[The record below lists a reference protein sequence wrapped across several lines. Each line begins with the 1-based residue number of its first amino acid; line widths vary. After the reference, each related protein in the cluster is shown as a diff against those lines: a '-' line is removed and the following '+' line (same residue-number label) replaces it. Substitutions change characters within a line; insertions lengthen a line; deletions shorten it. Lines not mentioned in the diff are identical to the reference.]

1 METEKYKQDTD
12 QDMSLEFSM
21 AVLCYRSEKEII
33 PFIEKLHQ
41 IMNLYNF
48 QWEIVLVANYW
59 KNSKDRTPEIAKQLS
74 EKLDHVRYIAEP
86 KDGDMG
92 WDMKRGLDACQGRY
106 IGVIDGDGQF
116 LPDEIPKLVKKIE
129 SGESDIVI
137 GYRFDDTT
145 EMPNYRKFGNKMLD
159 KMANMVTEMAVSD
172 TQSGF
177 RAYSKN
183 IIKLIDFK
191 KKGFGA
197 DTEIL
202 ISAAKNGARI
212 SEEKVSVIY
221 QTGSQTSTKNPISH
235 SGEVITSLIE
245 IIAIRSPLKF
255 VGTPGIILIILG
267 IYFAIDVTLTYTE
280 IGYFSIPFTLIGV
293 SCLVVGLILFLMS
306 ILLYSVSKRSKKG
319 KNTY

>member
-1 METEKYKQDTD
+1 MFFKLCFCTNT
-12 QDMSLEFSM
+12 DMSTL
-21 AVLCYRSEKEII
+21 VCI
-33 PFIEKLHQ
+33 PAFNEEHFIGK
-41 IMNLYNF
+41 
-48 QWEIVLVANYW
+48 VV
-59 KNSKDRTPEIAKQLS
+59 KNCLKYADQVVVCDDGSVDNTYEIADAAGANVIRH
-74 EKLDHVRYIAEP
+74 EKNCGKGEAFQSLFQFARHSNVDVI
-86 KDGDMG
+86 
-92 WDMKRGLDACQGRY
+92 
-106 IGVIDGDGQF
+106 VTIDGDGQF
-116 LPDEIPKLVKKIE
+116 LPEEIPKLVKKIE
-129 SGESDIVI
+129 SNEADVVI
-137 GYRFDDTT
+137 GYRFDGAA

-159 KMANMVTEMAVSD
+159 KMTNMATQLSVRD

-191 KKGFGA
+191 NKGFGA

-202 ISAAKNGARI
+202 INAAKNGARI

-221 QTGSQTSTKNPISH
+221 HTGSQTSTKNPISH

-267 IYFAIDVTLTYTE
+267 IYFAIDVMLTYTE

-293 SCLVVGLILFLMS
+293 SCLVAGLILFLTS
-306 ILLYSVSKRSKKG
+306 ILLYSVSKRSKKS
-319 KNTY
+319 KNTC

>member
-1 METEKYKQDTD
+1 MFFKLCFCTNT
-12 QDMSLEFSM
+12 DMSIL
-21 AVLCYRSEKEII
+21 VCI
-33 PFIEKLHQ
+33 PAFNEEHFIGKL
-41 IMNLYNF
+41 I
-48 QWEIVLVANYW
+48 
-59 KNSKDRTPEIAKQLS
+59 KNCLKYADQVVVCDDGSVDNTYEIADAAGANVIRH
-74 EKLDHVRYIAEP
+74 EKNCGKGEAFQSLFQFARHSNVDVI
-86 KDGDMG
+86 
-92 WDMKRGLDACQGRY
+92 
-106 IGVIDGDGQF
+106 VTIDGDGQF
-116 LPDEIPKLVKKIE
+116 LPEEIPKLVKKIE
-129 SGESDIVI
+129 SNEADVVI
-137 GYRFDDTT
+137 GYRFDGAA

-159 KMANMVTEMAVSD
+159 KMTNMATQLSVRD

-191 KKGFGA
+191 KKGFGV

-202 ISAAKNGARI
+202 INAAKNGARI

-221 QTGSQTSTKNPISH
+221 HTGSQTSTKNPISH

-293 SCLVVGLILFLMS
+293 SCLVVGLILFLTS
-306 ILLYSVSKRSKKG
+306 ILLYSLSKRSKKSE
-319 KNTY
+319 NTH

>member
-1 METEKYKQDTD
+1 MFFKLCFCTNT
-12 QDMSLEFSM
+12 DMSTLVCIPAFNEEHFIGKVVKNCLKYADQVVVCDDGSVDNTYEV
-21 AVLCYRSEKEII
+21 ADAAGANVIRHEKNCGKGEA
-33 PFIEKLHQ
+33 
-41 IMNLYNF
+41 F
-48 QWEIVLVANYW
+48 QSLFQFARHSDVDVIV
-59 KNSKDRTPEIAKQLS
+59 T
-74 EKLDHVRYIAEP
+74 
-86 KDGDMG
+86 
-92 WDMKRGLDACQGRY
+92 
-106 IGVIDGDGQF
+106 IDGDGQF
-116 LPDEIPKLVKKIE
+116 LPEEIPKLVKKIE
-129 SGESDIVI
+129 SNEADVVI
-137 GYRFDDTT
+137 GYRFDGAA

-159 KMANMVTEMAVSD
+159 KMTNMATELSVRD

-202 ISAAKNGARI
+202 INAAKNGARI

-221 QTGSQTSTKNPISH
+221 HTGSQTSTKNPISH

-293 SCLVVGLILFLMS
+293 SCLVVGLILFLTS
-306 ILLYSVSKRSKKG
+306 ILLYSLSKRSKKSE
-319 KNTY
+319 NTH

>member
-1 METEKYKQDTD
+1 MFFKLCFCTNT
-12 QDMSLEFSM
+12 DMSTL
-21 AVLCYRSEKEII
+21 VCI
-33 PFIEKLHQ
+33 PAFNEEHFIGK
-41 IMNLYNF
+41 
-48 QWEIVLVANYW
+48 VV
-59 KNSKDRTPEIAKQLS
+59 KNCLKYADQVVVCDDGSVDNTYEIADAAGANVIRH
-74 EKLDHVRYIAEP
+74 EKNCGKGEAFQSLFQFARHSNVDVI
-86 KDGDMG
+86 
-92 WDMKRGLDACQGRY
+92 
-106 IGVIDGDGQF
+106 VTIDGDGQF
-116 LPDEIPKLVKKIE
+116 LPEEIPKLVKKIE
-129 SGESDIVI
+129 SNEADVVI
-137 GYRFDDTT
+137 GYRFDGAA

-159 KMANMVTEMAVSD
+159 KMTNMATQLSVRD

-191 KKGFGA
+191 KKGFGV

-202 ISAAKNGARI
+202 INAAKNGARI

-221 QTGSQTSTKNPISH
+221 HTGSQTSTKNPISH

-293 SCLVVGLILFLMS
+293 SCLVVGLILFLTS
-306 ILLYSVSKRSKKG
+306 ILLYSLSKRSKKSE
-319 KNTY
+319 NTH

>member
-1 METEKYKQDTD
+1 MFFKLCFCTNT
-12 QDMSLEFSM
+12 DMSTLVCIPAFNEEHFIGKVVKNCLKYADQVVVCDDGSVDNTYEV
-21 AVLCYRSEKEII
+21 ADAAGANVIRHEKNCGKGEA
-33 PFIEKLHQ
+33 
-41 IMNLYNF
+41 F
-48 QWEIVLVANYW
+48 QSLFQFARHSNVDVIV
-59 KNSKDRTPEIAKQLS
+59 T
-74 EKLDHVRYIAEP
+74 
-86 KDGDMG
+86 
-92 WDMKRGLDACQGRY
+92 
-106 IGVIDGDGQF
+106 IDGDGQF
-116 LPDEIPKLVKKIE
+116 LPEEIPKLVKKIE
-129 SGESDIVI
+129 SNEADVVI
-137 GYRFDDTT
+137 GYRFDGAA

-159 KMANMVTEMAVSD
+159 KMTNMATELSVRD

-202 ISAAKNGARI
+202 INAAKNGARI

-221 QTGSQTSTKNPISH
+221 HTGSQTSTKNPISH

-293 SCLVVGLILFLMS
+293 SCLVVGLILFLTS
-306 ILLYSVSKRSKKG
+306 ILLYSLSKRSKKS

>member
-1 METEKYKQDTD
+1 MFFKLCFCINT
-12 QDMSLEFSM
+12 DMSIL
-21 AVLCYRSEKEII
+21 VCI
-33 PFIEKLHQ
+33 PAFNEEHFIGK
-41 IMNLYNF
+41 
-48 QWEIVLVANYW
+48 VV
-59 KNSKDRTPEIAKQLS
+59 KNCLKYADQVVVCDDGSVDNTYEIADAAGANVIRH
-74 EKLDHVRYIAEP
+74 EKNCGKGEAFQSLFQFARHSNVDVI
-86 KDGDMG
+86 
-92 WDMKRGLDACQGRY
+92 
-106 IGVIDGDGQF
+106 VTIDGDGQF
-116 LPDEIPKLVKKIE
+116 LPEEIPKLVKKIE
-129 SGESDIVI
+129 SNEADVVI
-137 GYRFDDTT
+137 GYRFDNTT

-159 KMANMVTEMAVSD
+159 KMANMVSELSVSD

-191 KKGFGA
+191 KNGFGA

-293 SCLVVGLILFLMS
+293 SCLVVGLILFLTS
-306 ILLYSVSKRSKKG
+306 ILLYSLSKRSKKSE
-319 KNTY
+319 NTH

>member
-1 METEKYKQDTD
+1 MSTLVCIPAFNEEHFIGKVVKNCLKYADQVVVCDDGSVDNTYEVADSAGANVIRHEKNFGKGKALQ
-12 QDMSLEFSM
+12 SLFKFARHS
-21 AVLCYRSEKEII
+21 
-33 PFIEKLHQ
+33 
-41 IMNLYNF
+41 NF
-48 QWEIVLVANYW
+48 DVIV
-59 KNSKDRTPEIAKQLS
+59 T
-74 EKLDHVRYIAEP
+74 
-86 KDGDMG
+86 
-92 WDMKRGLDACQGRY
+92 
-106 IGVIDGDGQF
+106 IDGDGQF

-159 KMANMVTEMAVSD
+159 KMANMVSELSVSD

-202 ISAAKNGARI
+202 INAAKNGARI

-221 QTGSQTSTKNPISH
+221 HTGSQTSTKNPISH
-235 SGEVITSLIE
+235 SGEVITSLLE

-267 IYFAIDVTLTYTE
+267 IYFAIDVMLTYTE

-293 SCLVVGLILFLMS
+293 SCLVVGLILFLTS
-306 ILLYSVSKRSKKG
+306 ILLYSLSKRSKKSE
-319 KNTY
+319 NTH

>member
-1 METEKYKQDTD
+1 MFFKLCFCTNTYMSTLVCIPAFNEEHFIGKVVKNCLKYAD
-12 QDMSLEFSM
+12 QVVVCDDGS
-21 AVLCYRSEKEII
+21 VDNTY
-33 PFIEKLHQ
+33 
-41 IMNLYNF
+41 
-48 QWEIVLVANYW
+48 
-59 KNSKDRTPEIAKQLS
+59 EIADAAGANVIRH
-74 EKLDHVRYIAEP
+74 EKNCGKGEAFQSLFQFARHSNVDVI
-86 KDGDMG
+86 
-92 WDMKRGLDACQGRY
+92 
-106 IGVIDGDGQF
+106 VTIDGDGQF
-116 LPDEIPKLVKKIE
+116 LPEEIPKLVKKIE
-129 SGESDIVI
+129 SNEADVVI
-137 GYRFDDTT
+137 GYRFDGAA

-159 KMANMVTEMAVSD
+159 KMTNMATQLSVRD

-202 ISAAKNGARI
+202 IDAAKNGARI

-221 QTGSQTSTKNPISH
+221 HTGSQTSTKNPISH

-293 SCLVVGLILFLMS
+293 SCLVIGLILFLTS
-306 ILLYSVSKRSKKG
+306 ILLYSLSKRSKRSE
-319 KNTY
+319 NTH

>member
-1 METEKYKQDTD
+1 MFFKLCFCTNT
-12 QDMSLEFSM
+12 DMSTL
-21 AVLCYRSEKEII
+21 VCI
-33 PFIEKLHQ
+33 PAFNEEHFIGK
-41 IMNLYNF
+41 
-48 QWEIVLVANYW
+48 VV
-59 KNSKDRTPEIAKQLS
+59 KNCLKYADQVVVCDDGSVDNTYEIADAAGANVIRH
-74 EKLDHVRYIAEP
+74 EKNCGKGEAFQSLFQFARHSNVDVI
-86 KDGDMG
+86 
-92 WDMKRGLDACQGRY
+92 
-106 IGVIDGDGQF
+106 VTIDGDGQF
-116 LPDEIPKLVKKIE
+116 LPEEIPKLVKKIE
-129 SGESDIVI
+129 SNEADVVI
-137 GYRFDDTT
+137 GYRFDGAA

-159 KMANMVTEMAVSD
+159 KMTNMATELSVRD

-202 ISAAKNGARI
+202 IDAAKNGARI

-221 QTGSQTSTKNPISH
+221 HTGSQTSTKNPISH

-245 IIAIRSPLKF
+245 IIAVRSPLKI

-293 SCLVVGLILFLMS
+293 SCLVVGLILFLTS
-306 ILLYSVSKRSKKG
+306 ILLYSLSKRSKRSE
-319 KNTY
+319 NTH

>member
-1 METEKYKQDTD
+1 MFFKLCFCTNT
-12 QDMSLEFSM
+12 DMSIL
-21 AVLCYRSEKEII
+21 VCI
-33 PFIEKLHQ
+33 PAFNEEHFIGKL
-41 IMNLYNF
+41 I
-48 QWEIVLVANYW
+48 
-59 KNSKDRTPEIAKQLS
+59 KNCLKYADQVVVCDDGSVDNTYEIADAAGANVIRH
-74 EKLDHVRYIAEP
+74 EKNCGKGEAFQSLFQFARHSNVDVI
-86 KDGDMG
+86 
-92 WDMKRGLDACQGRY
+92 
-106 IGVIDGDGQF
+106 VTIDGDGQF
-116 LPDEIPKLVKKIE
+116 LPEEIPKLVKKIE
-129 SGESDIVI
+129 SNEADIVI
-137 GYRFDDTT
+137 GYRFDNAE

-159 KMANMVTEMAVSD
+159 KMTNMATQLSVRD

-191 KKGFGA
+191 KKGFGV

-202 ISAAKNGARI
+202 INAAKNGARI

-221 QTGSQTSTKNPISH
+221 HTGSQTSTKNPISH
-235 SGEVITSLIE
+235 SGEVVTSLIE

-293 SCLVVGLILFLMS
+293 SCLVVGLILFLTS
-306 ILLYSVSKRSKKG
+306 ILLYSLSKRSKKSE
-319 KNTY
+319 NTH

>member
-1 METEKYKQDTD
+1 MFFKLCFCTNT
-12 QDMSLEFSM
+12 DMSIL
-21 AVLCYRSEKEII
+21 VCI
-33 PFIEKLHQ
+33 PAFNEEHFIGKL
-41 IMNLYNF
+41 I
-48 QWEIVLVANYW
+48 
-59 KNSKDRTPEIAKQLS
+59 KNCLKYADQVVVCDDGSVDNTYEIADAAGANVIRH
-74 EKLDHVRYIAEP
+74 EKNCGKGEAFQSLFQFARHSDVDVI
-86 KDGDMG
+86 
-92 WDMKRGLDACQGRY
+92 
-106 IGVIDGDGQF
+106 VTIDGDGQF
-116 LPDEIPKLVKKIE
+116 LPEEIPKLVKKIE
-129 SGESDIVI
+129 SNEADVVI
-137 GYRFDDTT
+137 GYRFDGAA

-159 KMANMVTEMAVSD
+159 KMTNMATQLSVRD

-202 ISAAKNGARI
+202 INAAKNGARI

-221 QTGSQTSTKNPISH
+221 HTGSQTSTKNPISH

-293 SCLVVGLILFLMS
+293 SCLVVGLILFLTS
-306 ILLYSVSKRSKKG
+306 ILLYSLSKRSKKSE
-319 KNTY
+319 NTH

>member
-1 METEKYKQDTD
+1 MSILVCIPAFNEEHFIGKLIKNCLKYAD
-12 QDMSLEFSM
+12 QVVVCDDGS
-21 AVLCYRSEKEII
+21 VDNTY
-33 PFIEKLHQ
+33 
-41 IMNLYNF
+41 
-48 QWEIVLVANYW
+48 
-59 KNSKDRTPEIAKQLS
+59 EIADAAGANVIRH
-74 EKLDHVRYIAEP
+74 EKNCGKGEAFQSLFQFARHSNVDVI
-86 KDGDMG
+86 
-92 WDMKRGLDACQGRY
+92 
-106 IGVIDGDGQF
+106 VTIDGDGQF
-116 LPDEIPKLVKKIE
+116 LPEEIPKLVKKIE
-129 SGESDIVI
+129 SNEADVVI
-137 GYRFDDTT
+137 GYRFDGAA

-159 KMANMVTEMAVSD
+159 KMTNMATQLSVRD

-202 ISAAKNGARI
+202 INAAKNGARI

-221 QTGSQTSTKNPISH
+221 HTGSQTSTKNPISH

-267 IYFAIDVTLTYTE
+267 IYFAIDVMLTYTE

-293 SCLVVGLILFLMS
+293 SCLVVGLILFLTS
-306 ILLYSVSKRSKKG
+306 ILLYSLSKRSKKSE
-319 KNTY
+319 NTH

>member
-1 METEKYKQDTD
+1 MFFKLCFCTNT
-12 QDMSLEFSM
+12 DMSIL
-21 AVLCYRSEKEII
+21 VCI
-33 PFIEKLHQ
+33 PAFNEEHFIGKL
-41 IMNLYNF
+41 I
-48 QWEIVLVANYW
+48 
-59 KNSKDRTPEIAKQLS
+59 KNCLKYA
-74 EKLDHVRYIAEP
+74 DHVVVCD
-86 KDGDMG
+86 DGSIDNTHEVA
-92 WDMKRGLDACQGRY
+92 DAAGANVIRHEKNFGKGEALQSLFQFARHSNFDV
-106 IGVIDGDGQF
+106 IVTIDGDGQF
-116 LPDEIPKLVKKIE
+116 LPQEIPKLVKKIE
-129 SGESDIVI
+129 SNEADIVI
-137 GYRFDDTT
+137 GYRFDGAA

-159 KMANMVTEMAVSD
+159 KMTNMATQLSVRD

-202 ISAAKNGARI
+202 INAAKNGARI

-221 QTGSQTSTKNPISH
+221 HTGSQTSTKNPISH

-293 SCLVVGLILFLMS
+293 SCLVVGLILFLTS
-306 ILLYSVSKRSKKG
+306 ILLYSLSKRSKRSE
-319 KNTY
+319 NTH

>member
-1 METEKYKQDTD
+1 MFFKLCFCTNT
-12 QDMSLEFSM
+12 DMSILVCIPAFNEEHFIGKLIKNCLKYADQVVVCDDGSVDNTYEV
-21 AVLCYRSEKEII
+21 ADAAGANVIRHEKNCGKGEA
-33 PFIEKLHQ
+33 
-41 IMNLYNF
+41 F
-48 QWEIVLVANYW
+48 QSLFQFARHSDVDVIV
-59 KNSKDRTPEIAKQLS
+59 T
-74 EKLDHVRYIAEP
+74 
-86 KDGDMG
+86 
-92 WDMKRGLDACQGRY
+92 
-106 IGVIDGDGQF
+106 IDGDGQF
-116 LPDEIPKLVKKIE
+116 LPEEIPKLVKKIE
-129 SGESDIVI
+129 SNEADVVI
-137 GYRFDDTT
+137 GYRFDNAT

-159 KMANMVTEMAVSD
+159 KMTNMATQLSVRD

-202 ISAAKNGARI
+202 INAAKNGARI

-221 QTGSQTSTKNPISH
+221 HTGSQTSTKNPISH
-235 SGEVITSLIE
+235 SGEVVTSLIE

-293 SCLVVGLILFLMS
+293 SCLVVGLILFLTS
-306 ILLYSVSKRSKKG
+306 ILLYSLSKRSKKSE
-319 KNTY
+319 NTH

>member
-1 METEKYKQDTD
+1 MSILVCIPAFNEEHFIDKVVKNCLKYAD
-12 QDMSLEFSM
+12 QVVVCDDGS
-21 AVLCYRSEKEII
+21 VDNTY
-33 PFIEKLHQ
+33 
-41 IMNLYNF
+41 
-48 QWEIVLVANYW
+48 
-59 KNSKDRTPEIAKQLS
+59 EIADAAGANVIRH
-74 EKLDHVRYIAEP
+74 EKNCGKGEAFQSLFQFARHSNVDVI
-86 KDGDMG
+86 
-92 WDMKRGLDACQGRY
+92 
-106 IGVIDGDGQF
+106 VTIDGDGQF
-116 LPDEIPKLVKKIE
+116 LPEEIPKLVKKIE
-129 SGESDIVI
+129 SNEADVVI
-137 GYRFDDTT
+137 GYRFDGAA

-159 KMANMVTEMAVSD
+159 KMTNMATELSVRD

-202 ISAAKNGARI
+202 INAAKNGARI

-221 QTGSQTSTKNPISH
+221 HTGSQTSTKNPISH

-293 SCLVVGLILFLMS
+293 SCLVVGLILFLTS
-306 ILLYSVSKRSKKG
+306 ILLYSLSKRSKKSE
-319 KNTY
+319 NTH

>member
-1 METEKYKQDTD
+1 MFFKLCFCTNT
-12 QDMSLEFSM
+12 DMSTL
-21 AVLCYRSEKEII
+21 VCI
-33 PFIEKLHQ
+33 PAFNEEHFIGK
-41 IMNLYNF
+41 
-48 QWEIVLVANYW
+48 VV
-59 KNSKDRTPEIAKQLS
+59 KNCLKYADQVVVCDDGSVDNTYEIADAAGANVIRH
-74 EKLDHVRYIAEP
+74 EKNCGKGEAFQSLFQFARHSNVDVI
-86 KDGDMG
+86 
-92 WDMKRGLDACQGRY
+92 
-106 IGVIDGDGQF
+106 VTIDGDGQF
-116 LPDEIPKLVKKIE
+116 LPEEIPKLVKKIE
-129 SGESDIVI
+129 SNEADVVI
-137 GYRFDDTT
+137 GYRFDGAA

-159 KMANMVTEMAVSD
+159 KMTNMATQLSVRD

-202 ISAAKNGARI
+202 INAAKNGARI

-221 QTGSQTSTKNPISH
+221 HTGSQTSTKNPISH

-267 IYFAIDVTLTYTE
+267 IYFAIDVMLTYTE

-293 SCLVVGLILFLMS
+293 SCLVAGLILFLTS
-306 ILLYSVSKRSKKG
+306 ILLYSLSKRSKKSE
-319 KNTY
+319 NTH